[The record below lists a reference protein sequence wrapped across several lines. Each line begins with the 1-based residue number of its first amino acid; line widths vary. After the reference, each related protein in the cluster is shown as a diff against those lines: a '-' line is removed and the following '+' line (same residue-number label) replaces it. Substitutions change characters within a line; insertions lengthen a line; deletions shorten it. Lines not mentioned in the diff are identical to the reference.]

1 MPVIYLLPCVSI
13 TNCKVSFLTFMVVDG
28 IIWNLL
34 PNKDMNQLLNSINS
48 RMRNNLKIILHPE

>member
-28 IIWNLL
+28 TIWNLM
-34 PNKDMNQLLNSINS
+34 PNKQVPFAICKRSHC
-48 RMRNNLKIILHPE
+48 K

>member
-34 PNKDMNQLLNSINS
+34 PNKDMN
-48 RMRNNLKIILHPE
+48 